1 MPSIE
6 GGERAGRRADVV
18 VDRKRLEV
26 VRYRGDEA
34 KPTIVMLHEG
44 LGSVAMWKDFP
55 EKVAA
60 TTECG
65 VLVYSRYGHGK
76 SEKLV
81 EKRTTDFMRHEAQV
95 VLPELLEQFGIRRP
109 ILLGHSDG
117 ASIAIIYAGASREK
131 PQALI
136 LEAPHVFVED
146 LTVTSITKI
155 RETFQTSD
163 LAKKLGRYHHHAD
176 KTFWGWNDAW
186 LDPRFRN
193 WNIEEYLDGIACPVL
208 LIQGEEDEY
217 GTLAQVTAIQ
227 KRVPRA
233 EAVVLEKCGH
243 SPHRDQEEKTLE
255 AISGFVAR
263 VTGERNTKMA
273 T

>member
-6 GGERAGRRADVV
+6 GGEQVGRRADVV

-44 LGSVAMWKDFP
+44 LGSAAMWKDFP
-55 EKVAA
+55 EKIAA
-60 TTECG
+60 ATECG

-76 SEKLV
+76 SEKLL
-81 EKRTTDFMRHEAQV
+81 EKRATDFMHHEAQV
-95 VLPELLEQFGIRRP
+95 ALPELLEQFGIRNP

-117 ASIAIIYAGASREK
+117 ASIAIIYAGGSSEK
-131 PQALI
+131 PRALI

-146 LTVTSITKI
+146 LTVASIAKI
-155 RETFQTSD
+155 RDTFRTSD
-163 LAKKLGRYHHHAD
+163 LAKKLGRYHLHAD

-186 LDPRFRN
+186 LDPRFRY
-193 WNIEEYLDGIACPVL
+193 WNIEKYLDGIACPVL
-208 LIQGEEDEY
+208 AIQGIEDEY
-217 GTLAQVTAIQ
+217 GTLAQVAAIQ
-227 KRVPRA
+227 KKVPGA

-243 SPHRDQEEKTLE
+243 SPHRDQEEKTLA
-255 AISGFVAR
+255 AIVDFVEK
-263 VTGERNTKMA
+263 VTGGEKTKIA